1 MSIDMTK
8 VWAHRGASAYAP
20 ENTIPAFQMAM
31 EMGADGLELDVHESS
46 DGKLM
51 VIHDERIDRTSN
63 GTGRVVDMTCQQLQ
77 PLFNVYSRRL
87 RLRPAP
93 CPVPTV
99 CPAAAGKVHSRRI
112 GDNRNR
118 IHRGV
123 HSKPAHGAKRMGLFR
138 QAVQSLQTDM
148 PRFRAALGSAFAA
161 HSAAVRSYKIGA
173 VSGALYLYL

>member
-1 MSIDMTK
+1 MVST
-8 VWAHRGASAYAP
+8 AHSTPY
-20 ENTIPAFQMAM
+20 
-31 EMGADGLELDVHESS
+31 DGLFALLPA
-46 DGKLM
+46 GRR
-51 VIHDERIDRTSN
+51 RICADRAFMA
-63 GTGRVVDMTCQQLQ
+63 RPQ
-77 PLFNVYSRRL
+77 PLFHVYSRRL

-123 HSKPAHGAKRMGLFR
+123 HSKPAHGAQRMGLFR
-138 QAVQSLQTDM
+138 QAVQSLRTDM
-148 PRFRAALGSAFAA
+148 PRLRAALGSAFAA

-173 VSGALYLYL
+173 FPGALYLYLYL

>member
-1 MSIDMTK
+1 MVST
-8 VWAHRGASAYAP
+8 AHYTPYDRLFALL
-20 ENTIPAFQMAM
+20 PAGRRRICADRAFMA
-31 EMGADGLELDVHESS
+31 
-46 DGKLM
+46 
-51 VIHDERIDRTSN
+51 RP
-63 GTGRVVDMTCQQLQ
+63 Q

-93 CPVPTV
+93 CSVPTV

-173 VSGALYLYL
+173 FRACADKTVI